1 VHGAGRQREAGG
13 GRPGVRR
20 AHIFPCPAGAWSHTL
35 KVWDLKGGNLDELA
49 CCRGHE
55 ERVCGLAWM
64 PTQVE
69 GGGGEGRER
78 GKRKKDG
85 GRLERRQAGGGGGL
99 PLDQSGAYR

>member
-13 GRPGVRR
+13 GGPGVRR
-20 AHIFPCPAGAWSHTL
+20 AHIFPRPAGAWSHTL

-49 CCRGHE
+49 RCRGHE

-69 GGGGEGRER
+69 GEGEREGRE
-78 GKRKKDG
+78 
-85 GRLERRQAGGGGGL
+85 EREGRQAGGWGGL
-99 PLDQSGAYR
+99 SLDQSGAYR